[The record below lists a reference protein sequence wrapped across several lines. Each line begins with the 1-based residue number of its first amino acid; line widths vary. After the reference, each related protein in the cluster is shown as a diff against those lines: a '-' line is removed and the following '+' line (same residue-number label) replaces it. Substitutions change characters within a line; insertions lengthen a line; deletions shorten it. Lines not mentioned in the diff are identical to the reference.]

1 MNLNF
6 LRRLKMGLPNRHSLI
21 DHVRSRIE
29 NYQFQMRVSEQGQV
43 VSVGDGIV
51 WIKGLPTAA
60 IDEIL
65 ISIDGYC
72 IAMVFHLMEDLVGAI
87 MLVQTKKLKAGIP
100 MFHLKHALSISVGDE
115 LLGRVI
121 DPLGNPL
128 DGGEMPQ
135 CEEEGLLDILS
146 PPIIQRDFVNRPL
159 YTGNKIIDNLIP
171 IGKGQRELII
181 GDNGL
186 GKSSLAI
193 DVVINQK
200 NKNVYCVYV
209 LIGQKHSTVSN
220 TIQLLKEANALKYTT
235 IVVAQATA
243 LPGLLYLA
251 PFAGCAIAE
260 YWMRKGLDTLVVY
273 DDLSAHANSYRELSL
288 LLRRPPGRE
297 AFPADIFYLHSRLLE
312 RSTCLAP
319 EMGGGSM
326 TTLPIIETK
335 EGEIATYIPTN
346 LISITDGQIF
356 FDEKLFSSGFL
367 PAIDITKSVSR
378 VGGKAQHPQI
388 KKEAGRMKLD
398 YMQFL
403 DLEIFTR
410 FGAKLDAKMQK
421 QIQKGRILREILK
434 QDRLSPL
441 PIEFQQAWLIAYND
455 GLLDSLDLEEIPPV
469 LKKIEQ
475 ELKKSNLSLGSPREQ
490 WRNTVIGWLNS

>member
-1 MNLNF
+1 MD
-6 LRRLKMGLPNRHSLI
+6 LPNSDSFL
-21 DHVRSRIE
+21 DAQQQRIE
-29 NYQFQMRVSEQGQV
+29 NYKFQVRVSEQGQV
-43 VSVGDGIV
+43 VSVGDGII

-60 IDEIL
+60 IDEVL
-65 ISIDGYC
+65 ITIDGCC
-72 IAMVFHLMEDLVGAI
+72 IAMVFHLTESLVGAI
-87 MLVQTKKLKAGIP
+87 MLLQTKKLKSGTPIY
-100 MFHLKHALSISVGDE
+100 HLKRSLSIPVGDT

-121 DPLGNPL
+121 DPLGHPL
-128 DGGEMPQ
+128 DGGESPQ
-135 CEEEGLLDILS
+135 CDEQGLLDTLS
-146 PPIIQRDFVNRPL
+146 PPIIHRDFVNRPF

-186 GKSSLAI
+186 GKSSLVMDI
-193 DVVINQK
+193 IINQK
-200 NKNVYCVYV
+200 DKNVRCVYV
-209 LIGQKHSTVSN
+209 LIGQKRSTVSN
-220 TIQLLKEANALKYTT
+220 AIQLLKEANALEYTT

-260 YWMRKGLDTLVVY
+260 HWMNNGFDTLIVY

-312 RSTCLAP
+312 RSTCLSS

-326 TTLPIIETK
+326 TALPIIETK

-378 VGGKAQHPQI
+378 VGGKAQHPKI
-388 KKEAGRMKLD
+388 KREAGRMKLD

-403 DLEIFTR
+403 ELEIFTR
-410 FGAKLDAKMQK
+410 FGAKLDPKMQQ
-421 QIQKGRILREILK
+421 QIQNGRILREILK

-455 GLLDSLDLEEIPPV
+455 GLFNQLAIEDIPSV
-469 LKKIEQ
+469 LKKMAQ
-475 ELKKSNLSLGSPREQ
+475 EVQKSNLSLANQREE
-490 WRNTVIGWLNS
+490 WNNAVKDWLNL